1 MNDLYDVQTIEVM
14 KRVLKRDSNCVDV
27 GCHKGDI
34 LKAILRVAPGGTHYA
49 FEPVPTL
56 FDTLRVEFPSVRI
69 LNIALSNME
78 GEASFQHVTSNPGY
92 SGLKRRRY
100 DREGET
106 VVQITVKTAPL
117 DSILP
122 PNFRLDFL
130 KIDVEGAELQVLQG
144 ALRTIL
150 RSRPLIIFEHGL
162 GAADYYGTRPEL
174 VFDLL
179 NTQCE
184 LAIFIMESWLQGGKP
199 LTRAEFVRQFDT
211 GENYYFMAASR
222 AAYVTTP
229 PLTG

>member
-34 LKAILRVAPGGTHYA
+34 LKAILQVAPGGTHYA

-56 FDTLRVEFPSVRI
+56 FDTLTVEFPSVRVS
-69 LNIALSNME
+69 NVALSNME

-106 VVQITVKTAPL
+106 VLHIIVKTAPL

-122 PNFRLDFL
+122 ANFRLDFL

-144 ALRTIL
+144 ALKTIL

-162 GAADYYGTRPEL
+162 GAADYYGARPES

-184 LAIFIMESWLQGGKP
+184 LAIFVMKSWLQGGKP
-199 LTRAEFVRQFDT
+199 LTRVEFVRQFDT
-211 GENYYFMAASR
+211 GENYYFMAHCERPTSTHR
-222 AAYVTTP
+222 R
-229 PLTG
+229 